1 MSGKRGVRYLKSM
14 AFVYFVLA
22 TVPILF
28 GAVQAWV
35 WSFYATLVV
44 SFFLVLL
51 WRGKTIGFRPG
62 KAFCLS
68 IGLFMVWTLLQTFP
82 LPPHSC
88 FFNQPYHFEELGRL
102 FPEEQ
107 LLSGWSAI
115 SCLPYH
121 SLARWVFLLSLVLFY
136 AILDHNL
143 QSFRNIKNLTVLI
156 LIVGSMESFYGLYQA
171 LDPSEGVL
179 WVDYIKEGE
188 GYARGT
194 FINRNHFAGFVEM
207 VWPLCLAAIVG
218 KTAGSDNMKSKGIK
232 FLLIESDNIHRQI
245 LFSVLL
251 VLMLLAL
258 VFSGSRAGIAS
269 AVMGLLLFSSIALS
283 RKKTEKTG
291 FALVVSGVLILVS
304 AYGARIGFDRIV
316 ERFFQLQGDIP
327 RFQFWKDSLLLFGNK
342 PLGIGLANFE
352 NVFTPFNSVHS
363 SGDRIV
369 DHLHNDYLELLIET
383 GWPGFFLLVGG
394 FLYFMAKSFTLA
406 LKRDNK
412 MGDLR
417 FFIGVGALS
426 GLCSI
431 AFHSFFDFNLQI
443 PSNCVYFV
451 TLVALAHACLWKKG
465 PLARERVRVGRKKK
479 AEVEKGQRFTA
490 HIEENS
496 K

>member
-1 MSGKRGVRYLKSM
+1 MI
-14 AFVYFVLA
+14 FVFFVIA

-51 WRGKTIGFRPG
+51 WRGKMIDFRPG

-68 IGLFMVWTLLQTFP
+68 IGLFLVWTLFQALP
-82 LPPHSC
+82 LPRHPYL
-88 FFNQPYHFEELGRL
+88 FNEPYHVEGFKLL
-102 FPEEQ
+102 FSEEQ
-107 LLSGWSAI
+107 LLSGWGAI
-115 SCLPYH
+115 SCLPYN
-121 SLARWVFLLSLVLFY
+121 SLARWMFLLSLVLFY
-136 AILDHNL
+136 AILENEL
-143 QSFRNIKNLTVLI
+143 KSVRNIKNLTVLI
-156 LIVGSMESFYGLYQA
+156 LIVGSIESFYGLYQA
-171 LDPSEGVL
+171 LDPSAGVL
-179 WVDYIKEGE
+179 WVDYVRAGE

-207 VWPLCLAAIVG
+207 VWPLCLAFIVG
-218 KTAGSDNMKSKGIK
+218 KTAGSDNAKSKGIK
-232 FLLIESDNIHRQI
+232 FLLRESDYIHRQI
-245 LFSVLL
+245 LFSVFL

-269 AVMGLLLFSSIALS
+269 ALLGLFLFSSIALS
-283 RKKTEKTG
+283 RKKTGKTG

-316 ERFFQLQGDIP
+316 ERFLQLQGDIS
-327 RFQFWKDSLLLFGNK
+327 RFQYWKDSLLLFGNK

-352 NVFTPFNSVHS
+352 DVFKPFNSVLS
-363 SGDRIV
+363 SGDSIV
-369 DHLHNDYLELLIET
+369 DHVHNDYLELLIET

-394 FLYFMAKSFTLA
+394 FLYFMAKSFKLA

-412 MGDLR
+412 MDDLR

-451 TLVALAHACLWKKG
+451 TLLALAHACLWKKG
-465 PLARERVRVGRKKK
+465 PLAREKVRVGRRK
-479 AEVEKGQRFTA
+479 AGVEEGQRTVR
-490 HIEENS
+490 IEENKKASS